1 MGESRPNF
9 VATADRQGNAPEG
22 KRWRTAFVWELVE
35 PKLLRRLFAAVGSDA
50 DAALNALDRAALV
63 DVAQTVFGAQVPQRA
78 MGRVGPVLMEYSL
91 PAARKDS
98 LARLTQITQTAL
110 GKAYRDQHFR
120 GRARQ
125 LAFLQDR
132 RRTKNFYDNLRD
144 AFHREHRG
152 SWLISKGASAEQ
164 AQSVYRL
171 RGAGHSPAYA
181 PYARTVAAWDELD
194 RLDHAGPVR
203 GLVVLPTGAGKT
215 DVAVGWLLRRLER
228 EPDLRVLW
236 LAHQISL
243 LDQAAARFAAV
254 AREQPK
260 RFDRTLRI
268 FAGGREPT
276 SLLDRRK
283 TDVACATIQTISRR
297 LDRRSRRRTEV
308 KSFLQ
313 GPTVVIV
320 DEAHHVAS
328 RSYRLLMEF
337 AGDPDIHDVVGLTAT
352 PWGQGERQN
361 RIDQA
366 FPQTVIRARAR
377 S

>member
-35 PKLLRRLFAAVGSDA
+35 PKLLRRLLAAVGSDA

-78 MGRVGPVLMEYSL
+78 MGRVGPVLMEYWL
-91 PAARKDS
+91 PAAREDS

-171 RGAGHSPAYA
+171 RGAGQSPAYA
-181 PYARTVAAWDELD
+181 PYAHTVAAWDELD
-194 RLDHAGPVR
+194 RLDRAGPVR
-203 GLVVLPTGAGKT
+203 GLVVLPTGAGRPT
-215 DVAVGWLLRRLER
+215 SPSAGCCGAWSASRICACSGSPTRSR
-228 EPDLRVLW
+228 CSIRPPHASRPSR
-236 LAHQISL
+236 ASSPSASTGRCASSP
-243 LDQAAARFAAV
+243 AAA
-254 AREQPK
+254 
-260 RFDRTLRI
+260 
-268 FAGGREPT
+268 
-276 SLLDRRK
+276 
-283 TDVACATIQTISRR
+283 SRR
-297 LDRRSRRRTEV
+297 ACSTAARPTWPAPRSRRSRAAWTAAAGAAPRSRASCRGRR
-308 KSFLQ
+308 S
-313 GPTVVIV
+313 
-320 DEAHHVAS
+320 
-328 RSYRLLMEF
+328 
-337 AGDPDIHDVVGLTAT
+337 
-352 PWGQGERQN
+352 
-361 RIDQA
+361 
-366 FPQTVIRARAR
+366 
-377 S
+377 